1 MAKDNNC
8 LQPIAEIL
16 PGIVKREHKTLTP
29 IQERL
34 ISMPLDGSNA
44 INMTALW
51 KTQWIESLIHGHF
64 VAQAYSFDSY
74 SFCR

>member
-29 IQERL
+29 IQEHL
-34 ISMPLDGSNA
+34 VSMPLDGSNA
-44 INMTALW
+44 N
-51 KTQWIESLIHGHF
+51 QYDSF
-64 VAQAYSFDSY
+64 VENPVD
-74 SFCR
+74 